1 MRTLDYRF
9 FFIQNGQRVEVL
21 PVFNDD
27 MALEYERETN
37 EQFFRLQYSGN
48 MSFVGDTYDY
58 IMTQPFD
65 TTFILL
71 MQHRNKA
78 GVWSDV
84 HTSEFNI
91 TDCTVNVDDKRITVK
106 PRTRDEYTAIL
117 EGMER
122 EYNLV
127 ELAPAITPVTIAK
140 RPMLQIYIQGESVL
154 SCFHGNMWWE
164 SEVAA
169 EEDISKLTG
178 DFHFN
183 RSRDY
188 RQFDVTHPFI
198 YIGSFFGFFPS
209 APNQTFDVTMENG
222 LGQKLHMTY
231 AMTGGGGALQWTFT
245 AELINA
251 SDSHLIASYQQV
263 SNNIIDTSSLDFDMN
278 NSYHIDTTTRI
289 LFSRVLCDSNTVS
302 GQSTY
307 QIAEDDFCYDNRNY
321 RRVAPYTLGS
331 TDVVSSTNT
340 QAAPTEYGLAPNGQY
355 YVRPNSLAYPIAKTT
370 WNTAS
375 VWYDGTFSGDSKG
388 YVVRTCYKID
398 AVIAVLLAVIAP
410 SISHLGT
417 TAYSQFL
424 YSTTNPVT
432 STDFHPVVITPKSNI
447 LAGENSEPAMKA
459 PITLRQVLNMLR
471 DVFGCYWHVDNG
483 KFCIEHIKYYKNGGS
498 YSSTPSVGVDLTT
511 LTEPRNGKKWGW
523 GVNEYTFEKVT
534 MPERYQYEWMD
545 DVSEPFE
552 GKPIV
557 IKSKYVE
564 QAKIEE
570 VNIGGF
576 TSDID
581 YMLLA
586 PENISKDGFALMGCS
601 IVSATGDYYVPV
613 NYIAGWSNYVIQNP
627 YMAMA
632 YLQPSFLLYDMPA
645 WTVEVNGVETNANGI
660 QRKKRQK
667 VVFPV
672 GDDVPN
678 TLELVRTYIGEGS
691 IVQMSLSLSS
701 RNVNITLGYDTVQQ
715 SS

>member
-1 MRTLDYRF
+1 MRTDMYRWF
-9 FFIQNGQRVEVL
+9 LSI
-21 PVFNDD
+21 NDGAKVTASPIYKD
-27 MALEYERETN
+27 DIALEYQRETN
-37 EQFFRLQYSGN
+37 EQFFRAELSG
-48 MSFVGDTYDY
+48 SLTFVRSDFTY
-58 IMTQPFD
+58 IMTASMSSTIHVWLEKRASDSGSFVSLWHG
-65 TTFILL
+65 TFT
-71 MQHRNKA
+71 R
-78 GVWSDV
+78 
-84 HTSEFNI
+84 
-91 TDCTVNVDDKRITVK
+91 TDCTINADDSSVTVK
-106 PRTRDEYTAIL
+106 PRVYDEYTAIL
-117 EGMER
+117 DGMER

-169 EEDISKLTG
+169 EESISKITG
-178 DFHFN
+178 DFHFS

-209 APNQTFDVTMENG
+209 TPNQTFDVTMENG

-231 AMTGGGGALQWTFT
+231 AMTGGDGAIQWTFT
-245 AELINA
+245 VELINA
-251 SDSHLIASYQQV
+251 SDSHLIASYQEV
-263 SNNIIDTSSLDFDMN
+263 SNNTIDTSSLDFDMN
-278 NSYHIDTTTRI
+278 NSYHVDTTTRI
-289 LFSRVLCDSNTVS
+289 LFSRVLCDSNTVT

-331 TDVVSSTNT
+331 TDVVSFTKT

-375 VWYDGTFSGDSKG
+375 VWYVGTFSDSGAKD

-410 SISHLGT
+410 SLSHMGT

-424 YSTTNPVT
+424 YSATNPVT
-432 STDFHPVVITPKSNI
+432 ETDFHPVVITPKSNI

-471 DVFGCYWHVDNG
+471 DVFGCYWHVDSG
-483 KFCIEHIKYYKNGGS
+483 KFCVEHIKYYKNGGS

-534 MPERYQYEWMD
+534 MPERYQFEWMD

-581 YMLLA
+581 YILLA

-645 WTVEVNGVETNANGI
+645 WTVEVNGAAIRADGI

-667 VVFPV
+667 VLYPLQSMI
-672 GDDVPN
+672 PY
-678 TLELVRTYIGEGS
+678 TTPLVRTYIGLG
-691 IVQMSLSLSS
+691 
-701 RNVNITLGYDTVQQ
+701 NINAMTFNLNSFTLNTTLEYDTE
-715 SS
+715 

>member
-1 MRTLDYRF
+1 MRTDMYRWF
-9 FFIQNGQRVEVL
+9 LSI
-21 PVFNDD
+21 NDGAKVTASPIYKD
-27 MALEYERETN
+27 DIALEYQRETN
-37 EQFFRLQYSGN
+37 EQFFRAELSG
-48 MSFVGDTYDY
+48 SLTFVGGDFTY
-58 IMTQPFD
+58 IMTASMAS
-65 TTFILL
+65 TI
-71 MQHRNKA
+71 H
-78 GVWSDV
+78 VWLEKRA
-84 HTSEFNI
+84 SESGSFVSLWHGI
-91 TDCTVNVDDKRITVK
+91 FTRTDCTINADDSSVTVK
-106 PRTRDEYTAIL
+106 PRVYDEYTAIL
-117 EGMER
+117 DGMER

-164 SEVAA
+164 SEVSA
-169 EEDISKLTG
+169 EESISKLTG

-209 APNQTFDVTMENG
+209 TPNQTFDVTMENG

-231 AMTGGGGALQWTFT
+231 AMTGGGGAIQWTFT
-245 AELINA
+245 VELINA

-263 SNNIIDTSSLDFDMN
+263 SNNTIDTSSLDFDMN
-278 NSYHIDTTTRI
+278 NSYHVDTTTRI

-307 QIAEDDFCYDNRNY
+307 QIADDDFCYDNRNY
-321 RRVAPYTLGS
+321 RRVAPYALGS
-331 TDVVSSTNT
+331 TDVVLSTTT

-375 VWYDGTFSGDSKG
+375 VWYDGTFSDSGSKD

-432 STDFHPVVITPKSNI
+432 ETDFHPVVITPKSNI

-523 GVNEYTFEKVT
+523 GANEYTFEKVT

-645 WTVEVNGVETNANGI
+645 WNVEVNGATIRADGI

-667 VVFPV
+667 VIYPLQSVIPYTT
-672 GDDVPN
+672 P
-678 TLELVRTYIGEGS
+678 LVRTYIGLG
-691 IVQMSLSLSS
+691 
-701 RNVNITLGYDTVQQ
+701 NINAMTFNLNSFTLNTTLEYDTE
-715 SS
+715 